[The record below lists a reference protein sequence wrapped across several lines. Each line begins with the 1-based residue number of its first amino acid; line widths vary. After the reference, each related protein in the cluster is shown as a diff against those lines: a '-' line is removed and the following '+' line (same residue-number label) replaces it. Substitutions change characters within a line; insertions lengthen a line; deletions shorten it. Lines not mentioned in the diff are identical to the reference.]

1 MILLLGPERNKILSI
16 LQGVDTEKL
25 ANQLNLGS
33 AINGVHQSHEEKDK
47 LREILGKV
55 VDSQYPATCHK
66 VVEKVANALETLPPP
81 DIKRAGEIRNV
92 CSSKGVLK
100 SSVTYKYPIYHN
112 AALLMWKTSYYSNS
126 S

>member
-25 ANQLNLGS
+25 ANQLDLGS
-33 AINGVHQSHEEKDK
+33 AINGVHQSHEDKDK

-66 VVEKVANALETLPPP
+66 VVEKVANALETLPTP
-81 DIKRAGEIRNV
+81 DIKRAGEIGNV

-100 SSVTYKYPIYHN
+100 
-112 AALLMWKTSYYSNS
+112 
-126 S
+126 